1 MIASLP
7 MYDWPELRP
16 ATDAL
21 WRALAAAL
29 SRRGISAPSGLD
41 REGDRHAQWRDPALL
56 LSQTCGYPF
65 VTALKG
71 WLRLVAV
78 PIYTAEGCAGPS
90 YRSVVLVRADDP
102 ARGLADLRGR
112 IVAYN
117 SVDSQSGYSAMRALA
132 APLAREGRFFA
143 AAVETGSHLASM
155 EAVADAGAD
164 CAAIDCVCWAMAEHY
179 RGDLASRLRVIAWSP
194 PAPALPF
201 VTSARRSELE
211 IAQIRAAVLETLADP
226 ATADVRRSLFLAGA
240 EIPSDAAYDAIL
252 AMEAKAVAAGYPA
265 LG

>member
-1 MIASLP
+1 

-29 SRRGISAPSGLD
+29 SRRGIAAPAALD
-41 REGDRHAQWRDPALL
+41 RDGDRHAQWRDPALL
-56 LSQTCGYPF
+56 ISQTCGYPYA
-65 VTALKG
+65 TALKG

-78 PIYTAEGCAGPS
+78 PVYTAEGCAGPS
-90 YRSVVLVRADDP
+90 YRSVVVVRADDP

-112 IVAYN
+112 IAAYN
-117 SVDSQSGYSAMRALA
+117 SADSQSGYSAMRALA
-132 APLAREGRFFA
+132 APLARGGRFFA
-143 AAVETGSHLASM
+143 AAVETGSHAASM
-155 EAVADAGAD
+155 EAVAGGGAD

-194 PAPALPF
+194 PAPALPL
-201 VTSARRSELE
+201 VTSARRPDAEV
-211 IAQIRAAVLETLADP
+211 AQIRAAVLETLADP
-226 ATADVRRSLFLAGA
+226 ATAEVRRSLFLASA
-240 EIPSDAAYDAIL
+240 EMPSETAYDAVL